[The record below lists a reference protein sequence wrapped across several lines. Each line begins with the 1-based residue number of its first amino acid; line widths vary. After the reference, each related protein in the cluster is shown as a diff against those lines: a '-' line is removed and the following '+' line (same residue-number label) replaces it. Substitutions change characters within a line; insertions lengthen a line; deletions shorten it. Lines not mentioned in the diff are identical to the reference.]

1 MRLILQPH
9 RRDGLVLA
17 VACGLIGLPYG
28 VLADSAGLTM
38 AQAVALSVFT
48 FAGSSQ
54 FAYVSVIS
62 GGGNPATAV
71 GGALLL
77 AARNAL
83 YGPVV
88 TPVLRGG
95 LFRRAVAAQF
105 LTDETAAMASAQD
118 EPNTAHDAFWF
129 TGLAIM
135 SLWVAGTV
143 AGVLL
148 GASLEDPG
156 AWGLDAAFPAA
167 FVALLVPHVG
177 TRAGKVTALIGA
189 VIALVAVPTTPAG
202 APVLLAALAVG
213 PGMAVAAR
221 RKSL

>member
-1 MRLILQPH
+1 MSLIPQTH

-17 VACGLIGLPYG
+17 VACGLTGLPYG

-38 AQAVALSVFT
+38 AQAVTLSVFT

-88 TPVLRGG
+88 TPVLREGA
-95 LFRRAVAAQF
+95 FRRAVAAQF
-105 LTDETAAMASAQD
+105 LTDETTAMASAQD
-118 EPNTAHDAFWF
+118 EPNTARDAFWF

-148 GASLEDPG
+148 GGNLEDPG

-177 TRAGKVTALIGA
+177 TRAGKVTALVGA
-189 VIALVAVPTTPAG
+189 VIALVSVPITPAG
-202 APVLLAALAVG
+202 APILMAALAVG
-213 PGMAVAAR
+213 PGMAVASWR
-221 RKSL
+221 RSP

>member
-1 MRLILQPH
+1 MSLVLQPH

-38 AQAVALSVFT
+38 AQAVALSVCT

-88 TPVLRGG
+88 TPVLRAG
-95 LFRRAVAAQF
+95 LFRRAVAAHF
-105 LTDETAAMASAQD
+105 LTDETTAMASAQD
-118 EPNTAHDAFWF
+118 ESSTARDAFWF

-202 APVLLAALAVG
+202 APILLAALAVG

-221 RKSL
+221 RRYL

>member
-1 MRLILQPH
+1 MSLIPQPH

-38 AQAVALSVFT
+38 AQAVTLSVFT

-54 FAYVSVIS
+54 FAFVSVIS

-88 TPVLRGG
+88 TPVLREGA
-95 LFRRAVAAQF
+95 FRRAVAAQF
-105 LTDETAAMASAQD
+105 LTDETTAMASAQD
-118 EPNTAHDAFWF
+118 EPNTARDAFWF

-135 SLWVAGTV
+135 SLWVAGTM

-148 GASLEDPG
+148 GGNLEDPG

-177 TRAGKVTALIGA
+177 TRAGKVTALVGA
-189 VIALVAVPTTPAG
+189 VIALVSVPITPAG
-202 APVLLAALAVG
+202 APILMAALAVG
-213 PGMAVAAR
+213 PGMAVASWR
-221 RKSL
+221 RSP

>member
-1 MRLILQPH
+1 MSLIPQPH

-38 AQAVALSVFT
+38 AQAVTLSVFT

-88 TPVLRGG
+88 TPVLREGA
-95 LFRRAVAAQF
+95 FRRAVAAQF
-105 LTDETAAMASAQD
+105 LTDETTAMASAQD
-118 EPNTAHDAFWF
+118 EPNTARDAFWF

-167 FVALLVPHVG
+167 FVALLVPHVV

-202 APVLLAALAVG
+202 VPILLAALAVG

-221 RKSL
+221 RRSL

>member
-1 MRLILQPH
+1 M
-9 RRDGLVLA
+9 
-17 VACGLIGLPYG
+17 
-28 VLADSAGLTM
+28 TM

-95 LFRRAVAAQF
+95 LFRRVVAAQF
-105 LTDETAAMASAQD
+105 LTDETTAMASAQD
-118 EPNTAHDAFWF
+118 ESNTAHDAFWF

-167 FVALLVPHVG
+167 FVALLVPHVV
-177 TRAGKVTALIGA
+177 TRAGKVTALVGA
-189 VIALVAVPTTPAG
+189 VMALVAVPTTPAG
-202 APVLLAALAVG
+202 VPILLAALAVG

-221 RKSL
+221 RRSL

>member
-1 MRLILQPH
+1 MSLILQPH

-28 VLADSAGLTM
+28 VLADSVGMTM

-95 LFRRAVAAQF
+95 LFRRVVAAQF
-105 LTDETAAMASAQD
+105 LTDETTAMASAQD

-167 FVALLVPHVG
+167 FVALLVPHVV
-177 TRAGKVTALIGA
+177 TRAGKVTALVGA
-189 VIALVAVPTTPAG
+189 VMALVAVPTTPAG
-202 APVLLAALAVG
+202 VPILLAALAVG

-221 RKSL
+221 RRSL

>member
-1 MRLILQPH
+1 
-9 RRDGLVLA
+9 
-17 VACGLIGLPYG
+17 
-28 VLADSAGLTM
+28 M

-95 LFRRAVAAQF
+95 WFRRAVAAQF
-105 LTDETAAMASAQD
+105 LTDETTAMASAQD
-118 EPNTAHDAFWF
+118 ESNSARDAFWF

-135 SLWVAGTV
+135 FLWVAGTV
-143 AGVLL
+143 VGVLL
-148 GASLEDPG
+148 GGSLEDPG

-189 VIALVAVPTTPAG
+189 VVALVAVPTTPAG

-221 RKSL
+221 RRSL

>member
-1 MRLILQPH
+1 MSLIIQRH

-17 VACGLIGLPYG
+17 VACGLIGLPYW
-28 VLADSAGLTM
+28 VLADSVGLPM
-38 AQAVALSVFT
+38 AQAVVLSVCT

-71 GGALLL
+71 GSALLL

-95 LFRRAVAAQF
+95 VLRRAVGAQL
-105 LTDETAAMASAQD
+105 LTDETTAMASAQD
-118 EPNTAHDAFWF
+118 EPSTARDAFWF

-167 FVALLVPHVG
+167 FVALLVPHVV
-177 TRAGKVTALIGA
+177 TRAGKVTALVGA

-202 APVLLAALAVG
+202 VPILLAALAVG

-221 RKSL
+221 RRAL

>member
-1 MRLILQPH
+1 MSLIPQPH

-38 AQAVALSVFT
+38 AQAVTLSVFT

-88 TPVLRGG
+88 TPVLREGA
-95 LFRRAVAAQF
+95 FRRAVAAQF
-105 LTDETAAMASAQD
+105 LTDETTAMASAQD
-118 EPNTAHDAFWF
+118 EPNTARDAFWF

-148 GASLEDPG
+148 GGNLEDPG

-177 TRAGKVTALIGA
+177 TRAGKVTALVGA
-189 VIALVAVPTTPAG
+189 VIALVAVPMTPAG
-202 APVLLAALAVG
+202 APILMAALAVG
-213 PGMAVAAR
+213 PGMAVASWR
-221 RKSL
+221 RSP

>member
-1 MRLILQPH
+1 MSLIPQPH

-38 AQAVALSVFT
+38 AQAVTLSVFT

-88 TPVLRGG
+88 TPVLREGA
-95 LFRRAVAAQF
+95 FRRAVAAQF
-105 LTDETAAMASAQD
+105 LTDETTAMASAQD
-118 EPNTAHDAFWF
+118 EPNTARDAFWF

-135 SLWVAGTV
+135 SLWVAGTM

-148 GASLEDPG
+148 GGNLEDPG

-177 TRAGKVTALIGA
+177 TRAGKVTALVGA
-189 VIALVAVPTTPAG
+189 VIALVSVPITPAG
-202 APVLLAALAVG
+202 APILMAALAVG
-213 PGMAVAAR
+213 PGMAVASWR
-221 RKSL
+221 RSP

>member
-1 MRLILQPH
+1 M
-9 RRDGLVLA
+9 LA

-38 AQAVALSVFT
+38 AQAVALSVCT

-95 LFRRAVAAQF
+95 ALRRAVAAQF
-105 LTDETAAMASAQD
+105 LTDETTAMASAQD
-118 EPNTAHDAFWF
+118 EPSTARDAFWF

-167 FVALLVPHVG
+167 FVALLVPHVV

-189 VIALVAVPTTPAG
+189 VIALVAVPVTPAG
-202 APVLLAALAVG
+202 APILLAALAVG
-213 PGMAVAAR
+213 PGLVVAAR

>member
-1 MRLILQPH
+1 MSLIPQPH

-38 AQAVALSVFT
+38 AQTVALSVFT

-95 LFRRAVAAQF
+95 AFRRAVAAQF
-105 LTDETAAMASAQD
+105 LTDETTAMASAQD
-118 EPNTAHDAFWF
+118 ESNTARDAFWF

-148 GASLEDPG
+148 GGNLEDPG
-156 AWGLDAAFPAA
+156 AWGLAAAFPAA

-177 TRAGKVTALIGA
+177 TRAGKITALVGA
-189 VIALVAVPTTPAG
+189 FIALVSVPITPAG
-202 APVLLAALAVG
+202 APILMAVMAVG

-221 RKSL
+221 RRSP

>member
-1 MRLILQPH
+1 MSLIPQPH

-95 LFRRAVAAQF
+95 AFRRAVAAQF
-105 LTDETAAMASAQD
+105 LTDETTAMASAQD
-118 EPNTAHDAFWF
+118 ESNTARDAFWF

-148 GASLEDPG
+148 GGNLEDPG

-177 TRAGKVTALIGA
+177 TRAGKVTALVGA
-189 VIALVAVPTTPAG
+189 FIALVSVPITPAG
-202 APVLLAALAVG
+202 APILMAVMAVG

-221 RKSL
+221 RRSP

>member
-1 MRLILQPH
+1 MRLILRPH

-38 AQAVALSVFT
+38 TQAVALSVFT

-54 FAYVSVIS
+54 FAFVSVVS
-62 GGGNPATAV
+62 GGGNPAAAV

-88 TPVLRGG
+88 TPLLRGG
-95 LFRRAVAAQF
+95 AFQRAAQF
-105 LTDETAAMASAQD
+105 LTDETTAMASSQD
-118 EPNTAHDAFWF
+118 DPTDARDAFWF

-135 SLWVAGTV
+135 SFWVAGTV

-148 GASLEDPG
+148 GENLDDPG

-167 FVALLVPHVG
+167 FVALLVPHVA
-177 TRAGKVTALIGA
+177 TRAGRVTALAGA
-189 VIALVAVPTTPAG
+189 SIALVAVSTTPAG
-202 APVLLAALAVG
+202 APILLAALAVV

-221 RKSL
+221 RRSP

>member
-1 MRLILQPH
+1 MSLIPQPH

-38 AQAVALSVFT
+38 AQAVTLSVFT

-95 LFRRAVAAQF
+95 AFRRAVAAQF
-105 LTDETAAMASAQD
+105 LTDETTAMASAQD
-118 EPNTAHDAFWF
+118 EPNTARDAFWF

-177 TRAGKVTALIGA
+177 TRAGKVTALVGA

-202 APVLLAALAVG
+202 VPILLAALAVG

-221 RKSL
+221 RRSL

>member
-1 MRLILQPH
+1 MSLILQPH

-95 LFRRAVAAQF
+95 LFRRVVAAQF
-105 LTDETAAMASAQD
+105 LTDETTAMASAQD

-167 FVALLVPHVG
+167 FVALLVPHVV

-189 VIALVAVPTTPAG
+189 AVALVAVPTTPAG
-202 APVLLAALAVG
+202 VPVLLAALAVG

-221 RKSL
+221 RRSL

>member
-1 MRLILQPH
+1 MSLIPQPH

-38 AQAVALSVFT
+38 AQAVTLSVFT

-88 TPVLRGG
+88 TPVLREGA
-95 LFRRAVAAQF
+95 FRRAVAAQF
-105 LTDETAAMASAQD
+105 LTDETTAMASAQD
-118 EPNTAHDAFWF
+118 EPNTARDAFWF

-148 GASLEDPG
+148 GGNLEDPG

-177 TRAGKVTALIGA
+177 TRAGKVTALVGA
-189 VIALVAVPTTPAG
+189 VSALVSGPITPAG
-202 APVLLAALAVG
+202 APILMAALAVG
-213 PGMAVAAR
+213 PGMAVASR
-221 RKSL
+221 RRSP

>member
-1 MRLILQPH
+1 MTATRSQRAASEPVRRAQLLGAARKVFRAEGYDGASVSEIVREAGVAQGTFYLYFPSK
-9 RRDGLVLA
+9 RDAAVTLRDGLME
-17 VACGLIGLPYG
+17 
-28 VLADSAGLTM
+28 TM

-54 FAYVSVIS
+54 FASVSVIS
-62 GGGNPATAV
+62 GGGNPAAAV

-88 TPVLRGG
+88 SPVLRGG
-95 LFRRAVAAQF
+95 AFRRAVAAQF
-105 LTDETAAMASAQD
+105 LTDETTAMASAQD
-118 EPNTAHDAFWF
+118 DPTDARDAFWF

-148 GASLEDPG
+148 GGILDDPG
-156 AWGLDAAFPAA
+156 A
-167 FVALLVPHVG
+167 
-177 TRAGKVTALIGA
+177 
-189 VIALVAVPTTPAG
+189 
-202 APVLLAALAVG
+202 
-213 PGMAVAAR
+213 
-221 RKSL
+221 

>member
-1 MRLILQPH
+1 M
-9 RRDGLVLA
+9 A

-38 AQAVALSVFT
+38 AQTVALSVFT

-95 LFRRAVAAQF
+95 AFRRAVAAQF
-105 LTDETAAMASAQD
+105 LTDETTAMASAQD
-118 EPNTAHDAFWF
+118 ESNTARDAFWF

-148 GASLEDPG
+148 GGNLEDPG

-177 TRAGKVTALIGA
+177 TRAGKVTALVGA
-189 VIALVAVPTTPAG
+189 FIALVSVPITPAG
-202 APVLLAALAVG
+202 APILMAVMAVG

-221 RKSL
+221 RRSP

>member
-1 MRLILQPH
+1 
-9 RRDGLVLA
+9 
-17 VACGLIGLPYG
+17 
-28 VLADSAGLTM
+28 M
-38 AQAVALSVFT
+38 AQAVTLSVFT

-88 TPVLRGG
+88 TPVLREGA
-95 LFRRAVAAQF
+95 FRRAVAAQF
-105 LTDETAAMASAQD
+105 LTDETTAMASAQD
-118 EPNTAHDAFWF
+118 EPNTARDAFWF

-148 GASLEDPG
+148 GGNLEDPG

-177 TRAGKVTALIGA
+177 TRAGKVTALVGA
-189 VIALVAVPTTPAG
+189 VIALVSVPITPAG
-202 APVLLAALAVG
+202 APILMAALAVG
-213 PGMAVAAR
+213 PGMAVASWR
-221 RKSL
+221 RSP

>member
-1 MRLILQPH
+1 M
-9 RRDGLVLA
+9 LA

-54 FAYVSVIS
+54 FVYVSVIG

-71 GGALLL
+71 GSALLL

-95 LFRRAVAAQF
+95 TFRRAVAAQF
-105 LTDETAAMASAQD
+105 LTDETTAMASAQNKPD
-118 EPNTAHDAFWF
+118 TARDAFWF

-148 GASLEDPG
+148 GGNLEDPG

-167 FVALLVPHVG
+167 FVALLVPHVA
-177 TRAGKVTALIGA
+177 TRAGRVTALIGA
-189 VIALVAVPTTPAG
+189 VIALVAVPI
-202 APVLLAALAVG
+202 APVGTPILFAALAVG

-221 RKSL
+221 SRTL

>member
-1 MRLILQPH
+1 MSLIPQPH

-95 LFRRAVAAQF
+95 WFRRAVAAQF
-105 LTDETAAMASAQD
+105 LTDETTAMASAQD
-118 EPNTAHDAFWF
+118 ESNSARDAFWF

-135 SLWVAGTV
+135 FLWVAGTV
-143 AGVLL
+143 VGVLL
-148 GASLEDPG
+148 GGSLEDPG

-189 VIALVAVPTTPAG
+189 VVALVAVPTTPAG

-221 RKSL
+221 RRSL

>member
-1 MRLILQPH
+1 VSLILQPH

-38 AQAVALSVFT
+38 AQAVALSVCT

-95 LFRRAVAAQF
+95 ALRRAVAAQF
-105 LTDETAAMASAQD
+105 LTDETTAMASAQD
-118 EPNTAHDAFWF
+118 EPSTARDAFWF

-167 FVALLVPHVG
+167 FVALLVPHVV

-189 VIALVAVPTTPAG
+189 AIALVAVPTTPVG
-202 APVLLAALAVG
+202 APILLAVLAVG
-213 PGMAVAAR
+213 PGLAVAAR
-221 RKSL
+221 RRPL

>member
-1 MRLILQPH
+1 MSLIPQPH

-38 AQAVALSVFT
+38 AQAVTLSVFT

-95 LFRRAVAAQF
+95 AFRRAVAAQF
-105 LTDETAAMASAQD
+105 LTDETTAMASAQD
-118 EPNTAHDAFWF
+118 EPNTSHDAFWF

-148 GASLEDPG
+148 GGNLEDPG

-177 TRAGKVTALIGA
+177 TRAGKVTALVGA
-189 VIALVAVPTTPAG
+189 VIALVSVPITPAG
-202 APVLLAALAVG
+202 APILMAALAVG
-213 PGMAVAAR
+213 PGMAVASWR
-221 RKSL
+221 RSP

>member
-1 MRLILQPH
+1 MSLIPQPH

-95 LFRRAVAAQF
+95 WFRRAVAAQF
-105 LTDETAAMASAQD
+105 LTDETTAMASAQD
-118 EPNTAHDAFWF
+118 ESNSARDAFWF

-135 SLWVAGTV
+135 FLWVAGTV
-143 AGVLL
+143 VGVLL
-148 GASLEDPG
+148 GGSLEDPG

-189 VIALVAVPTTPAG
+189 VVALVAVPTTPAG

-221 RKSL
+221 WRSL

>member
-1 MRLILQPH
+1 MSLIPQPH

-38 AQAVALSVFT
+38 AQAVTLSVFT

-88 TPVLRGG
+88 TPVLREGA
-95 LFRRAVAAQF
+95 FRRAVAAQF
-105 LTDETAAMASAQD
+105 LTDETTAMASAQD
-118 EPNTAHDAFWF
+118 EPNTARDAFWF

-148 GASLEDPG
+148 GGNLEDPG

-167 FVALLVPHVG
+167 FVALLAPHVV
-177 TRAGKVTALIGA
+177 TRAGKLTALVGA
-189 VIALVAVPTTPAG
+189 VIALVSVPITPAG
-202 APVLLAALAVG
+202 APILMAALAVG
-213 PGMAVAAR
+213 PGMAVASR
-221 RKSL
+221 RRSP

>member
-1 MRLILQPH
+1 MSLILEPH

-38 AQAVALSVFT
+38 AQAVALSVCT

-62 GGGNPATAV
+62 EGGNPAAAV

-88 TPVLRGG
+88 TPALRGG
-95 LFRRAVAAQF
+95 TFRRAVAAQF
-105 LTDETAAMASAQD
+105 LTDETTAMASAQD
-118 EPNTAHDAFWF
+118 EPNTARDAFWF
-129 TGLAIM
+129 TGLTLM

-143 AGVLL
+143 AGVLI
-148 GASLEDPG
+148 GANLEDPG

-167 FVALLVPHVG
+167 FLALLVPHVV
-177 TRAGKVTALIGA
+177 TRAGQVAALIGA
-189 VIALVAVPTTPAG
+189 VIALVAVPVTPAG
-202 APVLLAALAVG
+202 APILLAALAVG
-213 PGMAVAAR
+213 PGMVVAAR
-221 RKSL
+221 SRSL

>member
-1 MRLILQPH
+1 MSLIPQPH

-95 LFRRAVAAQF
+95 AFRRAVAAQF
-105 LTDETAAMASAQD
+105 LTDETTAMASAQD
-118 EPNTAHDAFWF
+118 EPNTARDAFWF

-156 AWGLDAAFPAA
+156 AWGLDAAFTAA
-167 FVALLVPHVG
+167 FVALLVPHVV

-202 APVLLAALAVG
+202 VPILLAALAVG

-221 RKSL
+221 RRSL

>member
-1 MRLILQPH
+1 MSLIPQPH

-38 AQAVALSVFT
+38 AQAVTLSVFT

-95 LFRRAVAAQF
+95 AFRRAVAAQF
-105 LTDETAAMASAQD
+105 LTDAQD
-118 EPNTAHDAFWF
+118 EPNTARDAFWF

-148 GASLEDPG
+148 GGNLEDPG

-177 TRAGKVTALIGA
+177 TRAGKVTALVGA
-189 VIALVAVPTTPAG
+189 VIALVSVPITPAG
-202 APVLLAALAVG
+202 APILMAALAVG
-213 PGMAVAAR
+213 PGMAVASWR
-221 RKSL
+221 RSP

>member
-1 MRLILQPH
+1 MSLIPQPH
-9 RRDGLVLA
+9 RRDGVVLA

-28 VLADSAGLTM
+28 VLPDSAALTM
-38 AQAVALSVFT
+38 AQAETLSVYT
-48 FAGSSQ
+48 FAGASQ

-95 LFRRAVAAQF
+95 AFRRAVAAQF
-105 LTDETAAMASAQD
+105 LTDETTAMASAQD
-118 EPNTAHDAFWF
+118 EPNTARDAFWF

-148 GASLEDPG
+148 GGNLEDPG

-177 TRAGKVTALIGA
+177 TRAGKVTALVGA
-189 VIALVAVPTTPAG
+189 VIARVSVPITPAG
-202 APVLLAALAVG
+202 APILMAALAVG
-213 PGMAVAAR
+213 PGMAVASWR
-221 RKSL
+221 RSP

>member
-1 MRLILQPH
+1 MSLIPQPH

-38 AQAVALSVFT
+38 AQAVTLSVFT

-88 TPVLRGG
+88 TPVLREGA
-95 LFRRAVAAQF
+95 FRRAVAAQF
-105 LTDETAAMASAQD
+105 LTDETTAMASAQD
-118 EPNTAHDAFWF
+118 EPNTARDAFWF

-135 SLWVAGTV
+135 SLWVAGTM
-143 AGVLL
+143 AGVLP
-148 GASLEDPG
+148 GGNLEDPG

-177 TRAGKVTALIGA
+177 TRAGKVTALVGA
-189 VIALVAVPTTPAG
+189 VIALVSVPITPAG
-202 APVLLAALAVG
+202 APILMAALAVG
-213 PGMAVAAR
+213 PGMAVASR
-221 RKSL
+221 RRSP

>member
-1 MRLILQPH
+1 MSLIPQPH

-38 AQAVALSVFT
+38 AQAVTLSVFT

-71 GGALLL
+71 GGELLL

-88 TPVLRGG
+88 TPVLREGA
-95 LFRRAVAAQF
+95 FRRAVAAQF
-105 LTDETAAMASAQD
+105 LTDETTAMASAQD
-118 EPNTAHDAFWF
+118 EPNTARDAFWF

-148 GASLEDPG
+148 GGNLEDPG

-177 TRAGKVTALIGA
+177 TRAGKVTALVGA
-189 VIALVAVPTTPAG
+189 VIALVSVPITPAG
-202 APVLLAALAVG
+202 APILMAALAVG
-213 PGMAVAAR
+213 PGMAVASWR
-221 RKSL
+221 RSP

>member
-1 MRLILQPH
+1 MSLIPQPH

-38 AQAVALSVFT
+38 AQAVTLSVFT

-95 LFRRAVAAQF
+95 AFRRAVAAQF
-105 LTDETAAMASAQD
+105 LTDETTAMASAQD
-118 EPNTAHDAFWF
+118 EPNTARDAFWF

-148 GASLEDPG
+148 GGNLEDPG

-177 TRAGKVTALIGA
+177 TRAGKVTALVGA
-189 VIALVAVPTTPAG
+189 VIALVSVPITPAG
-202 APVLLAALAVG
+202 APILMAALAGG
-213 PGMAVAAR
+213 PGMAVASWR
-221 RKSL
+221 RSP